1 MRNLKKILA
10 LVLALTMVLGLSIS
24 ASAGTF
30 TDVNEDDDYAA
41 AIELLASLDVLAGMG
56 DGTYNAAG
64 SYTREQFTKIL
75 YVLVTGKDDGA
86 AMYTEVAPF
95 PDVAADRWSAGYINW
110 AVQLGILVGRDDG
123 LFHPTDVV
131 NYAEACK
138 MFLIAMGYSASMYTY
153 PYGFIDKAD
162 SLKLFDDIN
171 GYATYA
177 PANRGTVA
185 QMAYNALFAQAP
197 RFGTYIAKEGDA
209 EKTETKQ
216 LIMGAFDVYPT
227 NAILNGTS
235 TNALAEDLYAENQ
248 VVLNGNL
255 RTYHENV
262 DELIGMQ
269 VKVWAKNDEKSLGNQ
284 KIYLIEDAD
293 KDSVYIINPYDVIDI
308 DDSTASRVAF
318 KDANGATRR
327 LNIGTYDDDD
337 NTDTAEVY
345 GVAAIDTYG

>member
-24 ASAGTF
+24 AGAGTF

-123 LFHPTDVV
+123 LFHPNDVV

-177 PANRGTVA
+177 AANRGTVA
-185 QMAYNALFAQAP
+185 QMAYNALFAEAH
-197 RFGTYIAKEGDA
+197 RFGT
-209 EKTETKQ
+209 
-216 LIMGAFDVYPT
+216 
-227 NAILNGTS
+227 
-235 TNALAEDLYAENQ
+235 
-248 VVLNGNL
+248 
-255 RTYHENV
+255 
-262 DELIGMQ
+262 
-269 VKVWAKNDEKSLGNQ
+269 
-284 KIYLIEDAD
+284 
-293 KDSVYIINPYDVIDI
+293 
-308 DDSTASRVAF
+308 
-318 KDANGATRR
+318 
-327 LNIGTYDDDD
+327 
-337 NTDTAEVY
+337 
-345 GVAAIDTYG
+345 